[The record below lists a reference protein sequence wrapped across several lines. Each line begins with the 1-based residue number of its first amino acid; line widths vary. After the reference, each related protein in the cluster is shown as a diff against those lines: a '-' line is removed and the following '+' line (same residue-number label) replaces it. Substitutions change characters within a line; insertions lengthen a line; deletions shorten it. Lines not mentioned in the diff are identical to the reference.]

1 PPDMRT
7 GGLPS
12 ATVDPITGDLY
23 ACWQDTRFRSDGL
36 NDIVLSRSTDGGARW
51 TPVAKVTPGVSGDQ
65 LDHFTPDVAAYDHLV
80 YVAYRMRLNQ
90 SSQTKRFVAEAFVLS
105 GDDGATFG
113 SETRVPP
120 LSDNTFAAKATG
132 DIFYGDYMGI
142 AAGPGEAHPIWD
154 RASK

>member
-1 PPDMRT
+1 M
-7 GGLPS
+7 
-12 ATVDPITGDLY
+12 
-23 ACWQDTRFRSDGL
+23 
-36 NDIVLSRSTDGGARW
+36 
-51 TPVAKVTPGVSGDQ
+51 
-65 LDHFTPDVAAYDHLV
+65 
-80 YVAYRMRLNQ
+80 
-90 SSQTKRFVAEAFVLS
+90 LS

-154 RASK
+154 RASKPPDHATGPHQTSWSATILAP